1 MKDLKGQR
9 FGRLTALKPTSERK
23 SGCVVWECIC
33 DCGNIIKV
41 SSHSLR
47 TGNTKSCGCLN
58 LEKKIE
64 RIKKYNK
71 ENFKDL
77 TGQRRGKLI
86 ILSPTNL
93 RKNNETLWKCQ
104 CDCGNITYVKTSNLN
119 INKTKYTQSCG
130 CLRYEGKN
138 YKDLTNIK
146 FGKLLVIEKTEKRKH
161 GQIVWKCKCDCGNLV
176 EVASNSLI
184 SGGTKSCGCL
194 KSLGEEKIIKILQDN
209 NISFEKEKIF
219 DFCIFENNSH
229 PRFDFF
235 INGKYLIEYDGI
247 QHFQQTGW
255 ENLSLIQARD
265 EFKNDWCK
273 KNNIP
278 LIRIPYTRYKD
289 LCIEDLLLETSEF
302 LVNL

>member
-1 MKDLKGQR
+1 M
-9 FGRLTALKPTSERK
+9 
-23 SGCVVWECIC
+23 
-33 DCGNIIKV
+33 
-41 SSHSLR
+41 
-47 TGNTKSCGCLN
+47 
-58 LEKKIE
+58 
-64 RIKKYNK
+64 
-71 ENFKDL
+71 
-77 TGQRRGKLI
+77 
-86 ILSPTNL
+86 
-93 RKNNETLWKCQ
+93 
-104 CDCGNITYVKTSNLN
+104 
-119 INKTKYTQSCG
+119 
-130 CLRYEGKN
+130 
-138 YKDLTNIK
+138 
-146 FGKLLVIEKTEKRKH
+146 
-161 GQIVWKCKCDCGNLV
+161 WKCKCDCGNLV